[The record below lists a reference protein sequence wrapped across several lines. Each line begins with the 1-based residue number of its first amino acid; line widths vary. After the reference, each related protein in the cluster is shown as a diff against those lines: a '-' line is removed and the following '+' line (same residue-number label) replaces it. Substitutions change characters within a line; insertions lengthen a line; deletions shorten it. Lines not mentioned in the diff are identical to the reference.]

1 MAFQIT
7 QCPSCNST
15 FNTSP
20 QMLEMAAGKV
30 RCGACLSVFQARE
43 HFVDVDADSHADEAD
58 ESVFIGYDPEDFF
71 DPAVFL
77 TRSAL
82 QDDQAKTERE
92 YLADET
98 KADPIS
104 ECAGYVLLPIIPT
117 K

>member
-30 RCGACLSVFQARE
+30 RCGACLYVFQARE
-43 HFVDVDADSHADEAD
+43 HFVDVDSDEAD
-58 ESVFIGYDPEDFF
+58 ESVFIGNDPEDFF

-82 QDDQAKTERE
+82 QD
-92 YLADET
+92 
-98 KADPIS
+98 
-104 ECAGYVLLPIIPT
+104 
-117 K
+117 